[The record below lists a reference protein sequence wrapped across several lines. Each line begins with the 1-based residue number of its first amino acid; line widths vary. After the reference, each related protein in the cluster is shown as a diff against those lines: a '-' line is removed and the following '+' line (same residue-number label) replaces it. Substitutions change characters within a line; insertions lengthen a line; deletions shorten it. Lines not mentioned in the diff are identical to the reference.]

1 MARPL
6 SRTGNCVA
14 HGSRVKFPP
23 SFGPRGHSQGTQKTM
38 KKLRILV
45 AFILPCI
52 AAIPAGAQPEKP
64 AVTIAVGGKA
74 SLYYLPLSLAERL
87 GYFADEGLKVEI
99 LDFAG
104 GAKSLQAMMGGSADV
119 VSGGFDHVLVMRARG
134 QKLKAFVL
142 QIATPAISLGVA
154 KKHVASFRSPKDLKG
169 MKIGVTAP
177 GSSTHAFVNH
187 LLASAGLSS
196 DDVSIIGVGSGPAAA
211 AAMQAGHLD
220 AIANIEPT
228 ITLLEN
234 SGTIQVMVETV
245 TVQGAKA
252 VFGSPLPAGS
262 LYTREEYVMANPK
275 TVQALTNAMVR
286 ALRWLNAASAED
298 VAKTVPPEYLLGDR
312 GLYLSALRR
321 MRESYSKDGLFP
333 PTGVEAQLKVLIG
346 FEPAVREAKNLNPA
360 ASFTNEFVLKALEK
374 YR

>member
-1 MARPL
+1 
-6 SRTGNCVA
+6 VA
-14 HGSRVKFPP
+14 E
-23 SFGPRGHSQGTQKTM
+23 KTM
-38 KKLRILV
+38 KKLRILA
-45 AFILPCI
+45 AFILPGM
-52 AAIPAGAQPEKP
+52 AAIPAVAQPEKP

-74 SLYYLPLSLAERL
+74 SLYYLPLSIAERL

-154 KKHVASFRSPKDLKG
+154 KKHVATFRSPKDLKG

-187 LLASAGLSS
+187 LLASAGLTS
-196 DDVSIIGVGSGPAAA
+196 DDVSIIGVGSGPGAA

-234 SGTIQVMVETV
+234 SGAIQVMVETV

-262 LYTREEYVMANPK
+262 LYTREEFVMANPK

-286 ALRWLNAASAED
+286 AVRWLNTASAEE

-333 PTGVEAQLKVLIG
+333 PAGVEAQYKVLIG
-346 FEPAVREAKNLNPA
+346 FEPAVREAKDLNPA
-360 ASFTNEFVLKALEK
+360 DSYTNNFVRKALEK

>member
-1 MARPL
+1 
-6 SRTGNCVA
+6 
-14 HGSRVKFPP
+14 
-23 SFGPRGHSQGTQKTM
+23 M
-38 KKLRILV
+38 KELRILA
-45 AFILPCI
+45 AFILLGI
-52 AAIPAGAQPEKP
+52 TVSPAGAQPEKP

-74 SLYYLPLSLAERL
+74 SLYYLPLSIAERL

-104 GAKSLQAMMGGSADV
+104 GAKSLQAMMGGRAGV

-177 GSSTHAFVNH
+177 GSGTHAFVNH

-196 DDVSIIGVGSGPAAA
+196 DDVSIIGVGSGPGAA

-234 SGTIQVMVETV
+234 SGAIQVMVETV
-245 TVQGAKA
+245 TDQRDGAGTKVAECRLGRGGCEDRAAGISAWGPHALPVCVAQNARKLLERRPVSGGRGRGAVQGADR
-252 VFGSPLPAGS
+252 FRTRSQGSEGSESGGFVYQQLRTQGAG
-262 LYTREEYVMANPK
+262 EIQVK
-275 TVQALTNAMVR
+275 
-286 ALRWLNAASAED
+286 
-298 VAKTVPPEYLLGDR
+298 G
-312 GLYLSALRR
+312 
-321 MRESYSKDGLFP
+321 
-333 PTGVEAQLKVLIG
+333 
-346 FEPAVREAKNLNPA
+346 
-360 ASFTNEFVLKALEK
+360 
-374 YR
+374 

>member
-1 MARPL
+1 MR
-6 SRTGNCVA
+6 
-14 HGSRVKFPP
+14 
-23 SFGPRGHSQGTQKTM
+23 
-38 KKLRILV
+38 KLRTLV
-45 AFILPCI
+45 AFILIGI
-52 AAIPAGAQPEKP
+52 AASPAGAQLEKS

-74 SLYYLPLSLAERL
+74 ALYYLPLTIAERR

-119 VSGGFDHVLVMRARG
+119 VSGGFDHVLVMRSRG
-134 QKLKAFVL
+134 QLLKAFVL
-142 QIATPAISLGVA
+142 QVATPAISLGVA
-154 KKHVASFRSPKDLKG
+154 TKHAAAYRSPKDLKG

-187 LLASAGLSS
+187 LLASVGLSS
-196 DDVSIIGVGSGPAAA
+196 DDVSIIGVGSGPGAA

-220 AIANIEPT
+220 AIANIEPA

-234 SGTIQVMVETV
+234 SGTIRVMVETV

-262 LYTREEYVMANPK
+262 LYTREAFVIANPK

-286 ALRWLNAASAED
+286 ALRWLNIASAEE
-298 VAKTVPPEYLLGDR
+298 VAKTVPPEYLLGDP

-333 PTGVEAQLKVLIG
+333 PAGVEAQLKVLIG
-346 FEPAVREAKNLNPA
+346 FEPAVKEAKDLNPA
-360 ASFTNEFVLKALEK
+360 DSYTNEFVRVALKK

>member
-1 MARPL
+1 M
-6 SRTGNCVA
+6 T
-14 HGSRVKFPP
+14 
-23 SFGPRGHSQGTQKTM
+23 
-38 KKLRILV
+38 KLWILV
-45 AFILPCI
+45 AFVILGIVGDP
-52 AAIPAGAQPEKP
+52 AAAQPEKP

-142 QIATPAISLGVA
+142 QIATPAISLGLA
-154 KKHVASFRSPKDLKG
+154 KKHTAKFRSPKDLRG

-187 LLASAGLSS
+187 LLASVGLTS
-196 DDVSIIGVGSGPAAA
+196 DDVSIIGVGSGPGAA

-234 SGTIQVMVETV
+234 SGTIQVIVETV
-245 TVQGAKA
+245 TVRGAKA

-262 LYTREEYVMANPK
+262 LYTREEFVMANPK

-286 ALRWLNAASAED
+286 ALKWLNAASAED
-298 VAKTVPPEYLLGDR
+298 VAKAVPPEYLLGDR
-312 GLYLSALRR
+312 VLYLAALKR
-321 MRESYSKDGLFP
+321 MRESYAQDGLFP
-333 PTGVEAQLKVLIG
+333 PAGVEAQLKVLIG
-346 FEPAVREAKNLNPA
+346 FEPAVREAKDLNPA
-360 ASFTNEFVLKALEK
+360 DSYTNDFVRKALQK
-374 YR
+374 YQ

>member
-1 MARPL
+1 
-6 SRTGNCVA
+6 
-14 HGSRVKFPP
+14 
-23 SFGPRGHSQGTQKTM
+23 M
-38 KKLRILV
+38 KKLRTLV
-45 AFILPCI
+45 AFILLGI
-52 AAIPAGAQPEKP
+52 VASPAGAQSEKS

-74 SLYYLPLSLAERL
+74 SLYYLPLSIAERR

-119 VSGGFDHVLVMRARG
+119 VSGGFDHVLVMRSRG
-134 QKLKAFVL
+134 QRLKAFVL

-154 KKHVASFRSPKDLKG
+154 TKHAEAYRSAKDLKG

-187 LLASAGLSS
+187 LLASVGLSS
-196 DDVSIIGVGSGPAAA
+196 DDVSIIGVGSGPGAV

-220 AIANIEPT
+220 AIASIEPT

-262 LYTREEYVMANPK
+262 LYTREAFVMANPK

-286 ALRWLNAASAED
+286 ALRWLNTASAEE
-298 VAKTVPPEYLLGDR
+298 VAKTVPPEYLLGDP

-333 PTGVEAQLKVLIG
+333 PAGVEAQHKVLIG
-346 FEPAVREAKNLNPA
+346 FEPAVREAKDLNPA
-360 ASFTNEFVLKALEK
+360 DSYTNEFVRKALET
-374 YR
+374 YRK

>member
-1 MARPL
+1 
-6 SRTGNCVA
+6 
-14 HGSRVKFPP
+14 
-23 SFGPRGHSQGTQKTM
+23 M
-38 KKLRILV
+38 KKLRTLV
-45 AFILPCI
+45 AFILLGI
-52 AAIPAGAQPEKP
+52 AASPAGAQPEKS

-74 SLYYLPLSLAERL
+74 SLYYLPLSIAERL

-104 GAKSLQAMMGGSADV
+104 GAKSLQALMGGSADV

-154 KKHVASFRSPKDLKG
+154 KKHAAKFRSPKDLRG

-187 LLASAGLSS
+187 LLASVGLSS
-196 DDVSIIGVGSGPAAA
+196 DDVSIIGVGSGPGAV

-286 ALRWLNAASAED
+286 ALRWLNTASAEE

-312 GLYLSALRR
+312 ALYLAALRR

-333 PTGVEAQLKVLIG
+333 PAGVEAQLKVLIG
-346 FEPAVREAKNLNPA
+346 FEPAVREAKDLNPA
-360 ASFTNEFVLKALEK
+360 DSYTNEFVRKALEK

>member
-1 MARPL
+1 
-6 SRTGNCVA
+6 
-14 HGSRVKFPP
+14 
-23 SFGPRGHSQGTQKTM
+23 M
-38 KKLRILV
+38 KKLQIL
-45 AFILPCI
+45 AALFLLGI
-52 AAIPAGAQPEKP
+52 AGHPGAQPEKP

-104 GAKSLQAMMGGSADV
+104 GAKSLQALMGGSADV

-154 KKHVASFRSPKDLKG
+154 RKLAANFRSPKDLKG

-187 LLASAGLSS
+187 LLASVGLTS
-196 DDVSIIGVGSGPAAA
+196 DDVSIIGVGSGPGAA

-234 SGTIQVMVETV
+234 AGTIQVMVETV
-245 TVQGAKA
+245 TVQGATA

-262 LYTREEYVMANPK
+262 LYTREDFIKVNPK

-286 ALRWLNAASAED
+286 ALTWLNAASAED
-298 VAKTVPPEYLLGDR
+298 VAKAVPPEYLLGDR
-312 GLYLSALRR
+312 ALYLAALKR

-333 PTGVEAQLKVLIG
+333 PAGVVAQLKVLVG
-346 FEPAVREAKNLNPA
+346 FEPAVREAKDLNPSDA
-360 ASFTNEFVLKALEK
+360 YTNDFVRDALHK
-374 YR
+374 NK